1 MVIIM
6 KKAISVLTAGLLA
19 VTLCA
24 CSNGGN
30 SASDGTSAPASTSNG
45 NTAPESTSATE
56 SAIDS
61 RPALDISDTTG
72 YEYPD
77 NRAGD
82 IMMEILNTGEWSMME
97 LQHNGTE
104 TDAETLGWLYPNLDV
119 SVFEEY
125 CLASTAMSAN
135 LYKVVVAKPADGKTA
150 EAQKSVDAYYDY
162 IKNDPNALAY
172 PSFEESVAGTVKGQ
186 TDDGYLYVI
195 VNTDGAK
202 IQDAVK

>member
-30 SASDGTSAPASTSNG
+30 SVTTSTANDNSVSDVTSEPT
-45 NTAPESTSATE
+45 

-104 TDAETLGWLYPNLDV
+104 TDAETLSWLYPNLDV

-162 IKNDPNALAY
+162 IKNDPNAVAY

>member
-30 SASDGTSAPASTSNG
+30 SAPTSTANDSSVSDVTSEPT
-45 NTAPESTSATE
+45 

-104 TDAETLGWLYPNLDV
+104 TDAETLSWLYPNLDV

-135 LYKVVVAKPADGKTA
+135 LYKVVVAKPADGKT
-150 EAQKSVDAYYDY
+150 EDAQKSVDAYYDY

-195 VNTDGAK
+195 VNKDGAT